1 MLALR
6 RATAADVPVILQLI
20 RDLATYEREPDAVV
34 ATEDDLLRDGF
45 GERPSFFVLLA
56 EEVDVD
62 RLVPAETVGF
72 AFWFFSYSTWIGRRC
87 LYLEDLFV
95 KPEHRGKGAG
105 LALMRALAAEAV
117 AAGCR
122 RFVWQVLDWNTP
134 SIRFYEGL
142 GAKLL
147 PEWETVRIED
157 EALER
162 LAHGA
167 PTVER
172 GPTRGRE

>member
-1 MLALR
+1 MLVLR
-6 RATAADVPVILQLI
+6 RATSADVPVVLQLI
-20 RDLATYEREPDAVV
+20 RDLAAYQREPDAVV
-34 ATEDDLLRDGF
+34 ATEADLCRDGF
-45 GERPSFFVLLA
+45 GEHPAFFVLLA
-56 EEVDVD
+56 DEVAEAGAV
-62 RLVPAETVGF
+62 ETVGF
-72 AFWFFSYSTWIGRRC
+72 AFWFFSYSTWVGRRC

-147 PEWETVRIED
+147 PECETVRIEGA
-157 EALER
+157 ALAR
-162 LAHGA
+162 LAEGA
-167 PTVER
+167 LPVTS
-172 GPTRGRE
+172 G